1 MEREAALALTNNE
14 DVDDI
19 FIPECTGSGSYRA
32 LQSDVAN
39 SSFWC
44 VDPGT
49 GVEIEGTRRDSR
61 EEGEVVCEGDISYHQ
76 GNIVHSFSI
85 EFLHVEILIDPF

>member
-49 GVEIEGTRRDSR
+49 GVEIEGTRRESR
-61 EEGEVVCEGDISYHQ
+61 EEGEAVCEGHINLIQNDVIIKYYRA
-76 GNIVHSFSI
+76 IVPSSFSRY
-85 EFLHVEILIDPF
+85 

>member
-61 EEGEVVCEGDISYHQ
+61 EEGEVVCGGDI
-76 GNIVHSFSI
+76 N
-85 EFLHVEILIDPF
+85 LT